1 MQESVPPS
9 SHATRSGSFSR
20 ILSWCFALLL
30 GVAGGMA
37 IDDWILPE
45 PSTTQD
51 YASQVAMQQLQQQ
64 LYQEQLEV
72 DTLQGQLQV
81 EQGTIKG
88 LEDELQKMQLE
99 KSRLGEQLAFYET
112 LLPPGPQGTISIRA
126 FDVEMMGPLL
136 RYKVLLQRSMVN
148 GKPFDGTMYFTAE
161 GLRNGEPVSITLEEA
176 TAELAEGQELGTAN
190 AVVTAGKNQFPLNF
204 EQFNREQGWLVLPD
218 DFHIQALTMSI
229 LEGKT
234 VRASRKVELNTT
246 EATSES

>member
-9 SHATRSGSFSR
+9 AHTGHHGSFGR

-30 GVAGGMA
+30 GVAAGMA

-45 PSTTQD
+45 PSTQQD
-51 YASQVAMQQLQQQ
+51 YAPQVAMQQLQQQ
-64 LYQEQLEV
+64 LLQEQQV
-72 DTLQGQLQV
+72 ADTLRGQLQV
-81 EQGTIKG
+81 EQGAIKG
-88 LEDELQKMQLE
+88 LEDELQKMQQE

-126 FDVEMMGPLL
+126 FDVEMVGPLL

-148 GKPFDGTMYFTAE
+148 GKPFDGAIYFTAE
-161 GLRNGEPVSITLEEA
+161 GQQDGKPATITLEEA
-176 TAELAEGQELGTAN
+176 TAELPEGQEPESTHG
-190 AVVTAGKNQFPLNF
+190 VPTAGKTQFPLSF
-204 EQFNREQGWLVLPD
+204 EQFNRDQGWLVVPD
-218 DFHIQALTMSI
+218 GFEIRSLTMSV

-246 EATSES
+246 EATSGS